1 MIVLPSVVRPVVG
14 DTGSLCGLGAYY
26 RALEDTLLTTSQ
38 LNGFDYA
45 AMRELI
51 SNEIGEPEDEE
62 IPDAEHLHK
71 YFTSK

>member
-1 MIVLPSVVRPVVG
+1 MMEMQIIVRPVAG

-38 LNGFDYA
+38 LNGFDYSS
-45 AMRELI
+45 MRELI

-62 IPDAEHLHK
+62 ISDAEHLHK